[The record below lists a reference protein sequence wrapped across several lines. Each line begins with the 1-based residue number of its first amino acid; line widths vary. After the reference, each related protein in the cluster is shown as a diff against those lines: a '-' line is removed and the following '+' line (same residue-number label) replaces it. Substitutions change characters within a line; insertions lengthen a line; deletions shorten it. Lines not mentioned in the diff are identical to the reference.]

1 MRIATLELRN
11 YRRFKELRIEFPDGV
26 VGILGLNGA
35 GKSTLIEAV
44 GWAFFGNVEEAV
56 RTSRESIKRAGA
68 GQGENVYATVE
79 FELGGAEYRITREM
93 GGKSMTMK
101 AELRTKERVLA
112 EGDKPVGKMV
122 EKLIGMDYKSF
133 FTSVF
138 ARQKE
143 LNALQNARAGERK
156 KAVLRMLRI
165 DGVDSVIQLV
175 RDDARAVKE
184 RIKGAMSAL
193 VDEDGREREG
203 VLRERLPGLEL
214 AVKETSERL
223 AASDAREKDALKA
236 VDEARTKR
244 DTLKKDV
251 DAFNSSAKD
260 LATKRTTVTELR
272 KREEKVQQRVR
283 EAEVRVAK
291 LPELEV
297 AEKAW
302 AAAVKMRE
310 ALEAEKGR
318 SDKAK
323 HLREDITLI
332 EKEEGKALEEASGLR
347 QQLARPSDIQARTE
361 EVDRLKVECEVKKA
375 EISGRMGELKA
386 RAAERRQA
394 ADKDSR
400 KHQEIRAAGQ
410 DGVCPTCD
418 RVLGGSYTVL
428 IQKLE
433 ADVASARKTA
443 DESDAVI
450 SGLQGDLVA
459 LDKREDALRKKRSGL
474 EQENAKRKQLET
486 SVESAEKQLARTR
499 ERLAQKRKD
508 LEAVGEVRFSEQD
521 YAAAKAEHDRLKP
534 MHDEFVRI
542 KSVQEDLGRARHELG
557 EVGESISK
565 NSLEEQAIRSMVDA
579 LEPKKNLYDAAIKDL
594 DARSGVLN
602 LAKDESRR
610 HQSAKEKASA
620 ELDRTGR
627 ELENIARV
635 KRTIESERKASD
647 ELAALEDIMVTF
659 RDHLIGKVAPT
670 LSEQTSKFMEA
681 MTEGRYSG
689 VSLDED
695 YEIQLDDQGVLHPIK
710 RFSGGESDL
719 ANLAFRLAV
728 SRIIADRTG
737 ASPINLLILDEIFG
751 SLDPSRKR
759 SVMTA
764 LGGLSS
770 QFRQIFLIT
779 HIEDVKD
786 LMNYVIRV
794 EEREDGTSVA
804 TLV

>member
-1 MRIATLELRN
+1 
-11 YRRFKELRIEFPDGV
+11 
-26 VGILGLNGA
+26 
-35 GKSTLIEAV
+35 
-44 GWAFFGNVEEAV
+44 
-56 RTSRESIKRAGA
+56 
-68 GQGENVYATVE
+68 
-79 FELGGAEYRITREM
+79 
-93 GGKSMTMK
+93 
-101 AELRTKERVLA
+101 
-112 EGDKPVGKMV
+112 MV